1 MQWHPGQENLADYF
15 TKHFD
20 TKHHIAVRPWYL
32 QEDNSPRAMP
42 RAIAPSA
49 LRGCV
54 GNLPDGYTKSSPL
67 PRVNPNVSHR
77 LRLPLAKLGRALAF
91 IAPAWIAT
99 H

>member
-1 MQWHPGQENLADYF
+1 MAGEVPGGIRNKPYILESIWKCPD
-15 TKHFD
+15 
-20 TKHHIAVRPWYL
+20 
-32 QEDNSPRAMP
+32 
-42 RAIAPSA
+42 
-49 LRGCV
+49 V

-91 IAPAWIAT
+91 IAPAWIST